1 MNEQF
6 SEREVVR
13 LHPPTSPISTT
24 ADNNMSYSFFSDRE
38 VEVKRESRT
47 GSEVEVNDQ
56 QFQIDTLQDSVDDL
70 KKQNDELESEN
81 RELRKT
87 CQDLLVK
94 VDELRSNSDRL
105 TNQLIH
111 RGHQMGQLKLSVGG
125 QMKRI
130 SKMDRGLFPREDLNT
145 TLGYGSFLN
154 GEEVLWRKASQKYW
168 DEELH
173 APLFGHADPNC
184 NFVLLHRSDPINR
197 AGDTLVHAVG
207 CHVVPNTLIKFK
219 INEEEACFGF

>member
-24 ADNNMSYSFFSDRE
+24 DNNMSYSFFSDRE

-94 VDELRSNSDRL
+94 VDEL
-105 TNQLIH
+105 
-111 RGHQMGQLKLSVGG
+111 
-125 QMKRI
+125 
-130 SKMDRGLFPREDLNT
+130 
-145 TLGYGSFLN
+145 
-154 GEEVLWRKASQKYW
+154 
-168 DEELH
+168 
-173 APLFGHADPNC
+173 
-184 NFVLLHRSDPINR
+184 
-197 AGDTLVHAVG
+197 
-207 CHVVPNTLIKFK
+207 
-219 INEEEACFGF
+219 